1 MISKITNFFSKK
13 RAPWEQNLIVLWFGT
28 FMAGMAFSE
37 VMPFLSLYV
46 DTLGQFSKQ
55 QLTFYSG
62 ITYSATYLVTAL
74 VSPIWGRLADSK
86 GRKLMI
92 LRASLGMAFVLG
104 AMGFVQNVWQLIA
117 LRMLQGVFSGYISNS
132 NALLATET
140 PKEKSGLALGTLS
153 TGYVSGNLIGPL
165 LGGALAEFFSYRVTF
180 FITGG
185 LLLIVFFLSYFF
197 VHEHFHPV
205 KRAKPLSTK
214 EVIGKLEN
222 PKIVFGMFITTMIIQ
237 ASNNSITPILSLYV
251 RQLMHNIGP
260 VTLVAGVIAAI
271 PGIATLFS
279 APRLGE
285 VGDRIGTEKILSI
298 GFIFAICMY
307 IPMAFVHSV
316 WLLGFFRFMVGI
328 SDGAMLPAVQAI
340 LSKRSPAE
348 VTGRVFSWNQSFQA
362 LGNMSGPLIGSAVSG
377 AFDYGSVFI
386 STSILVAINFIL
398 VQINTHSDRHA
409 RAN

>member
-1 MISKITNFFSKK
+1 MALFSKIKRSIFKK
-13 RAPWEQNLIVLWFGT
+13 RAPWEQNLVVLWFGT

-46 DTLGQFSKQ
+46 DTLGNFSKQ

-74 VSPIWGRLADSK
+74 VSPIWGKLADSK

-92 LRASLGMAFVLG
+92 LRASLGMAFVIG
-104 AMGFVQNVWQLIA
+104 AMGLVQTIWQLIA
-117 LRMLQGVFSGYISNS
+117 LRMVQGVFSGYISNA

-165 LGGALAEFFSYRVTF
+165 LGGILAEFFSYRITF
-180 FITGG
+180 FITGAV
-185 LLLIVFFLSYFF
+185 LLLVFFLSYFF

-205 KRAKPLSTK
+205 ERAKPLTAK
-214 EVIGKLEN
+214 EVIGKLDN

-251 RQLMHNIGP
+251 RQLMKGIGP
-260 VTLVAGVIAAI
+260 ITLVAGIVAAV

-285 VGDRIGTEKILSI
+285 LGDHIGTEKILSI

-307 IPMAFVHSV
+307 IPMAFVSLV
-316 WLLGFFRFMVGI
+316 WLLAFFRFMVGI

-377 AFDYGSVFI
+377 TFDYGSVFI
-386 STSILVAINFIL
+386 STSVLVALNFIL
-398 VQINTHSDRHA
+398 VQINTHADRKH
-409 RAN
+409 

>member
-1 MISKITNFFSKK
+1 M
-13 RAPWEQNLIVLWFGT
+13 
-28 FMAGMAFSE
+28 
-37 VMPFLSLYV
+37 
-46 DTLGQFSKQ
+46 
-55 QLTFYSG
+55 
-62 ITYSATYLVTAL
+62 
-74 VSPIWGRLADSK
+74 
-86 GRKLMI
+86 
-92 LRASLGMAFVLG
+92 
-104 AMGFVQNVWQLIA
+104 
-117 LRMLQGVFSGYISNS
+117 
-132 NALLATET
+132 
-140 PKEKSGLALGTLS
+140 
-153 TGYVSGNLIGPL
+153 IGPL

-205 KRAKPLSTK
+205 QRAKALSTR
-214 EVIGKLEN
+214 EVIGKLQN

-260 VTLVAGVIAAI
+260 VTLIAGVVAAI

-285 VGDRIGTEKILSI
+285 IGDRIGTEKILSI

-307 IPMAFVHSV
+307 IPMAFVHTV
-316 WLLGFFRFMVGI
+316 WLLAFFRFMVGI

-377 AFDYGSVFI
+377 AFDYRSVFI
-386 STSILVAINFIL
+386 STSVLVALNFIL

-409 RAN
+409 RTN